1 VFGFSLFFDLL
12 EWLVRGLGR
21 AGVGGG
27 SDEDEGE
34 RETRQWRRIEGV
46 RSDGDKPLERQPFR

>member
-1 VFGFSLFFDLL
+1 VFGSSLFFDLL
-12 EWLVRGLGR
+12 EWLLRGLGR

-27 SDEDEGE
+27 PDEDEGE

-46 RSDGDKPLERQPFR
+46 PSDGDKPFERQPFR